1 MCSACLSS
9 GCGSFQP
16 VSTDELTAQAQRL
29 HPPPR
34 ASPFRASRPA
44 LPHRRLPRAPWRHRS
59 TSITPGSSPAGPGT
73 HDPRVPLTPG
83 RVICEFSRR
92 VVPAGYSGMG
102 LSPAA
107 SGEFGIRLSRV
118 PWPRRKSI
126 SRTSSTGS
134 SDTQPATGQLA
145 VPHSGLPR
153 ERGLSLEAFL
163 GGESPPVR
171 NGLTVILTLGS
182 PHFCPLQILWRA
194 KQEPG
199 TVLILFYC
207 SFWRQGL
214 SCYASQDGLEFRLV
228 WNSQL
233 CAYLGLQSIGI
244 RGIHHH
250 TWL

>member
-34 ASPFRASRPA
+34 ASPPRASRPA
-44 LPHRRLPRAPWRHRS
+44 RPHRRLPRAPWRHHS

-73 HDPRVPLTPG
+73 HDPRAPLTPG

-145 VPHSGLPR
+145 VPHSGLP
-153 ERGLSLEAFL
+153 EKGAFP
-163 GGESPPVR
+163 S
-171 NGLTVILTLGS
+171 
-182 PHFCPLQILWRA
+182 
-194 KQEPG
+194 K
-199 TVLILFYC
+199 
-207 SFWRQGL
+207 SFWLASRPL
-214 SCYASQDGLEFRLV
+214 SEMV
-228 WNSQL
+228 
-233 CAYLGLQSIGI
+233 
-244 RGIHHH
+244 
-250 TWL
+250 

>member
-1 MCSACLSS
+1 MSL
-9 GCGSFQP
+9 
-16 VSTDELTAQAQRL
+16 L
-29 HPPPR
+29 HRRSVCTHPPR

-44 LPHRRLPRAPWRHRS
+44 RPHRRLPRAPWRHRS
-59 TSITPGSSPAGPGT
+59 TSITPGSSPAGPGA
-73 HDPRVPLTPG
+73 HDPRAPLTPG

-102 LSPAA
+102 LSPVA

-182 PHFCPLQILWRA
+182 LHFCPLQILWRA

-207 SFWRQGL
+207 SFWRQGP
-214 SCYASQDGLEFRLV
+214 SCYAALDGLEFRLV
-228 WNSQL
+228 WNSKL